1 MVRISDWTATAIAAV
16 LTCINVPVSEAAA
29 CRLQSPEHRVS
40 IVELYTSEGC
50 NSCPPADRWFSG
62 LPKQGVS
69 PDMAVLLAFHVDYW
83 NRLGWSDRFSQAS
96 FTGRQREVASRAS
109 RGVVYTPQLVLD
121 GQDLRHGY
129 STDQLRTQLAA
140 INAEKAPA
148 RIQANVFSSAK
159 EVRISGGIEVFSPA
173 SGKGAQVWIASF
185 ENGLSSRVTAGE
197 NAGKRLE
204 HDYVVRELAG
214 PFSIGADGRAQ
225 LEHTIK
231 LQSDWNAERSGIAIF
246 IERRDTGE
254 VLEATAM
261 YPLCSS

>member
-1 MVRISDWTATAIAAV
+1 MVRISHGTVAAIAVV
-16 LTCINVPVSEAAA
+16 LTCVSVPVSGAGA
-29 CRLQSPEHRVS
+29 CRLQSPAHRVS

-50 NSCPPADRWFSG
+50 NSCPPVDRWFSG

-69 PDMAVLLAFHVDYW
+69 PDMVVLLAFHVDYW
-83 NRLGWSDRFSQAS
+83 NQLGWSDRFSQAS
-96 FTGRQREVASRAS
+96 FTGRQREVARRAS

-121 GQDLRHGY
+121 GQDLRQAY
-129 STDQLRTQLAA
+129 SVEQLRTKLAA
-140 INAEKAPA
+140 INGEKARA
-148 RIQANVFSSAK
+148 RIQANVSSIAN
-159 EVRISGGIEVFSPA
+159 EVRVSGEVEVFSPTP
-173 SGKGAQVWIASF
+173 GRGAQVWIASF

-214 PFSIGADGRAQ
+214 PFSIGPDGRAQ
-225 LEHTIK
+225 LEHRIK
-231 LQSDWNAERSGIAIF
+231 LQSDWDAERTGIAIF

-254 VLEATAM
+254 ILEATAM

>member
-1 MVRISDWTATAIAAV
+1 MVRISGWTATAIAAA
-16 LTCINVPVSEAAA
+16 LTCISVAVSEAGV
-29 CRLQSPEHRVS
+29 CPLQSPAHRVS

-121 GQDLRHGY
+121 GQDLRHVY
-129 STDQLRTQLAA
+129 STEQLLTKLAA
-140 INAEKAPA
+140 INAEKAQA
-148 RIQANVFSSAK
+148 KIQANVSSSAN
-159 EVRISGGIEVFSPA
+159 EVRISGEVEVFSPA
-173 SGKGAQVWIASF
+173 PGKGVQVWVASF

-214 PFSIGADGRAQ
+214 PFSIGPDGHAQ
-225 LEHTIK
+225 LEHRIK
-231 LQSDWNAERSGIAIF
+231 LQSDWNAERMGIAVF
-246 IERRDTGE
+246 VERRDSGE
-254 VLEATAM
+254 ILEATAI